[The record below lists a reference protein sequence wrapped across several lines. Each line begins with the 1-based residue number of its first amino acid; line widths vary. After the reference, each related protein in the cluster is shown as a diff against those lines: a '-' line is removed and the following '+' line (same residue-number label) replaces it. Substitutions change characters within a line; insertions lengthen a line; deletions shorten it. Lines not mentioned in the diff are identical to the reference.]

1 MSDFESGLGQLVS
14 RGVELWAEA
23 DRLHFKKAAGKLAP
37 EDKAFLQ
44 EQKPRILEFLAGR
57 KLTWLSGI
65 QQRIWFISRYA
76 PDSNAYTIPFL
87 FRVDGVVDVERLR
100 ACLTRLTERHLSLRA
115 VFPSVAG
122 VPVQLFEQH
131 IPVEL
136 PVIDLPDDPAA
147 REEVLYAA
155 LVRPF
160 DPARAPLFKALLFK
174 ASDGRYQLGLTMH
187 HLVSDGWSLRL
198 MVDELTALYGD
209 PNALTP
215 LKDEQSII
223 HFLRAERTQDP
234 ALATQNLGYWRKQ
247 LAEPPVIELPNDFE
261 RPRQL
266 TYDGAQ
272 VPSVF
277 SAETSRRLHG
287 FAREQ
292 RTTLFSVLL
301 AAFGTLLHQHTRQR
315 DLLIGTPYANRE
327 EPAFQGIVGCLMSTL
342 VLRLDTDPQASF
354 RQLLA
359 QAGTVLK
366 DALRHSAMS
375 FDRIVEALS
384 LERDTSRN
392 PVFQVLFGQIPTDAV
407 QRPGLRLTNAYL
419 DARKS
424 QFDLEYYYLTGETDD
439 VLSGSFVFNTNLFR
453 RDTVEGLQASWLQL
467 VEWLLANPDAPLGTA
482 PRWTPAQRARVTSQ
496 WNHTARTWEYEGP
509 LQGLVFRE
517 HARPPSQVA
526 VRCDDVRVT
535 YAELARRSDRVAAA
549 LVARGVGVGTLVGI
563 KMARG
568 VDMVVALLGILKAGA
583 AFVPLDPGFPE
594 ERLAYMMRTADV
606 RWVACDDG
614 TAGTLPE
621 GVQALRIR
629 GTEEPPAD
637 EALPD
642 FAPPAL
648 TGDALAYV
656 MFTSGST
663 GAPKGVRVT
672 HANAVNLLLSMGVA
686 PGITPDDRFLAVT
699 SLCFDIS
706 VLEVFLPLSVGAT
719 LVVASDATQGDAARM
734 LQVLEAEDVTVMQ
747 GTPSTWQLL
756 LNYGWQGRPGL
767 KALCGGEAL
776 SVALARELAQR
787 TAELWNVYGPTETT
801 IWSSRRRVPRD
812 AAAVDLGHP
821 IENTRFYVL
830 GDDLRPVPPGV
841 VGELYIA
848 GAGVARDYLNRED
861 LTAERFVTL
870 DVPEFSAAAERCY
883 RTGDRVRYLPDG
895 ALAFLGRA
903 DHQVKLRGYRIELGE
918 IETQLGALDG
928 VAEAMVVV
936 QRSGAGERLVAF
948 VRRRDDTLTEDAV
961 VAALARKLPAY
972 MVPQVAFLA
981 QLPLTPNGKVDRN
994 ALSRM
999 TGGLKTRAGP
1009 SEPPRTDLERQVA
1022 AWFAEILG
1030 VEVANRH
1037 AQFFELGGHSLLAT
1051 RLLYRVSGHHRVEV
1065 PLSVFFRDPT
1075 VMGVARL
1082 IEDAVEERRQEF
1094 MSRIAT
1100 MSEEEIDEELGRL
1113 ELARQGAAK
1122 SA

>member
-1 MSDFESGLGQLVS
+1 MSDFESGLGQLIS

-23 DRLHFKKAAGKLAP
+23 DRLHFKKVGGKLAP

-44 EQKPRILEFLAGR
+44 EQKPRILEFLRGR
-57 KLTWLSGI
+57 RLTWLSGI

-76 PDSNAYTIPFL
+76 PESNAYTIPFL
-87 FRVDGVVDVERLR
+87 FRVDGPVDVERLR
-100 ACLTRLTERHLSLRA
+100 ACLEQLTERHLSLRA

-131 IPVEL
+131 VPMAL
-136 PVIDLPDDPAA
+136 PVIDLPDDPALHD
-147 REEVLYAA
+147 EVIHAT

-160 DPARAPLFKALLFK
+160 DMSKAPLFKAFLFR
-174 ASDGRYQLGLTMH
+174 APDGRHQLGLTMH

-198 MVDELTALYGD
+198 MVDELTALYTD
-209 PNALTP
+209 ANALAP
-215 LKDEQSII
+215 LREEQSII

-234 ALATQNLGYWRKQ
+234 TLATQNLGYWRKQ
-247 LAEPPVIELPNDFE
+247 LAAPPVIELPCDFE

-272 VPSVF
+272 VPSAF
-277 SAETSRRLHG
+277 SANTSRRLHR

-301 AAFGTLLHQHTRQR
+301 AAFGTLLHQHTKQR

-327 EPAFQGIVGCLMSTL
+327 DAAFQGIVGCLMSTL
-342 VLRLDTDPQASF
+342 VLRLDTDPGISF

-359 QAGTVLK
+359 QSGTVLK

-392 PVFQVLFGQIPTDAV
+392 PVFQVLFGQIPTDAKE
-407 QRPGLRLTNAYL
+407 RPGLRLTNAYL

-453 RDTVEGLQASWLQL
+453 RETVEALQASWLQL
-467 VEWLLANPDAPLGTA
+467 VEWLLDHPDASLGTA
-482 PRWTPAQRARVTSQ
+482 PRWTPAQRARVTEG
-496 WNHTARTWEYEGP
+496 WNHTARAWEHAGP

-517 HARPPSQVA
+517 HARAPSEVA
-526 VRCDDVRVT
+526 VRCEQDQ
-535 YAELARRSDRVAAA
+535 ASFEELARRSDLVAAA

-594 ERLAYMMRTADV
+594 ERLAYMMRTAQV
-606 RWVACDDG
+606 RWVACDAS

-621 GVQALRIR
+621 GVEALRVHDLR
-629 GTEEPPAD
+629 EP
-637 EALPD
+637 
-642 FAPPAL
+642 APGEPTAFSAPAL
-648 TGDALAYV
+648 TGDDLAYV

-686 PGITPDDRFLAVT
+686 PGIAPGDRFLAVT

-706 VLEVFLPLSVGAT
+706 VLEIFLPLSVGAT

-734 LQVLEAEDVTVMQ
+734 LQVLDAEDITVMQ

-756 LNYGWQGRPGL
+756 MNYGWKGRPGL

-776 SVALARELAQR
+776 SVALARELTQK

-801 IWSSRRRVPRD
+801 IWSARRRVPRD
-812 AAAVDLGHP
+812 TAAVDLGHP

-848 GAGVARDYLNRED
+848 GAGVARDYLHRED

-870 DVPEFSAAAERCY
+870 DLPEFGAVAERCY

-895 ALAFLGRA
+895 ALTFLGRA

-918 IETQLGALDG
+918 IETQLGALEG
-928 VAEAMVVV
+928 VAEAIVVV
-936 QRSGAGERLVAF
+936 QRGGAGERLVAF
-948 VRRRDDTLTEDAV
+948 VRRRDDTLTEEAV
-961 VAALARKLPAY
+961 VAALARQLPAY

-994 ALSRM
+994 ALVRM
-999 TGGLKTRAGP
+999 AGGPRARTGP
-1009 SEPPRTDLERQVA
+1009 VEPPRTDMERQVA
-1022 AWFAEILG
+1022 AWFAEILS

-1037 AQFFELGGHSLLAT
+1037 AQFFDLGGHSLLAT
-1051 RLLYRVSGHHRVEV
+1051 RLLYRVNGHYRVEV

-1082 IEDAVEERRQEF
+1082 VEEELEERRQDL
-1094 MSRIAT
+1094 MARIES
-1100 MSEEEIDEELGRL
+1100 MSEAEIDEELTRL
-1113 ELARQGAAK
+1113 GLAG
-1122 SA
+1122 